1 MAGELIGYAR
11 VSTTGQ
17 KLDVQLEK
25 LKAQGCTK
33 IYQEKRSGKTAKR
46 PELEKMLDYVR
57 EGEVVVV
64 TKLDRLGRSVADLAN
79 ISKHLEEKGVGLI
92 VIDQGIDTTTPHG
105 KLMFHMIA
113 AVAEFELSLRYE
125 RQMEG
130 IASAKQKGVKF
141 GRKKSLDRERIC
153 QLREDG
159 LSMAKIAEQ
168 VGCSKGAVHKVISE
182 YINEVNSDVS
192 SNKFY

>member
-1 MAGELIGYAR
+1 MAKELIGYAR

-17 KLDVQLEK
+17 KLDVQLDA
-25 LKAQGCTK
+25 LTAQGCTK
-33 IYQEKRSGKTAKR
+33 IYQEKRSGKTADR

-57 EGEVVVV
+57 EGEAIVV

-79 ISKHLEEKGVGLI
+79 ISKLLEDKGVGLI
-92 VIDQGIDTTTPHG
+92 VLDQGIDTTTPHG

-130 IASAKQKGVKF
+130 IAKAKEQGVKF
-141 GRKKSLDRERIC
+141 GRKKTIDRERVH
-153 QLREDG
+153 QLREEG
-159 LSMAKIAEQ
+159 LSLGKIAAE
-168 VGCSKGAVHKVISE
+168 VGCSKAAVHKVLAE
-182 YINEVNSDVS
+182 YIAQ
-192 SNKFY
+192 

>member
-1 MAGELIGYAR
+1 MTGQLIGYAR

-17 KLDVQLEK
+17 KLDVQLNA
-25 LKAQGCTK
+25 LQARGCTK
-33 IYQEKRSGKTAKR
+33 IYQEKRSGKTADR
-46 PELEKMLDYVR
+46 PELQKMLDYVR
-57 EGEVVVV
+57 EGEAIVI

-79 ISKHLEEKGVGLI
+79 ISKQLDEKGVGLI

-130 IASAKQKGVKF
+130 IADAQRKGVKF
-141 GRKKSLDRERIC
+141 GRKKTLDRERIH
-153 QLREDG
+153 QLRESG
-159 LSMAKIAEQ
+159 LSMAKIAAELSF
-168 VGCSKGAVHKVISE
+168 SKGAVHKVLSE
-182 YINEVNSDVS
+182 YIEQ
-192 SNKFY
+192 

>member
-1 MAGELIGYAR
+1 MTGQLIGYAR

-17 KLDVQLEK
+17 KLDVQLDA
-25 LKAQGCTK
+25 LKAKGCTK
-33 IYQEKRSGKTAKR
+33 IYQEKRSGKTADR

-57 EGEVVVV
+57 EGEAIVV

-79 ISKHLEEKGVGLI
+79 ISKLLDDKGVGLI

-130 IASAKQKGVKF
+130 IAKAKERGVYK
-141 GRKKSLDRERIC
+141 GRKPSVDKSQIIELHKM
-153 QLREDG
+153 G
-159 LSMAKIAEQ
+159 LGATAITKELNVSRATVYRAIA
-168 VGCSKGAVHKVISE
+168 
-182 YINEVNSDVS
+182 
-192 SNKFY
+192 

>member
-1 MAGELIGYAR
+1 MEGKLVGYAR

-17 KLDVQLEK
+17 KLDIQERA
-25 LKAQGCTK
+25 LKAKGCEK
-33 IYQEKRSGKTAKR
+33 VYMEKRSGKTADR
-46 PELEKMLDYVR
+46 PELEKMLDFVR
-57 EGEVVVV
+57 EGEAVVV

-79 ISKHLEEKGVGLI
+79 ISKKLDDKGVGLI

-130 IASAKQKGVKF
+130 IAEAQRKGVKF
-141 GRKKSLDRERIC
+141 GRKKTIDRERIH
-153 QLREDG
+153 QLREEG
-159 LSMAKIAEQ
+159 LSMAKIAEA
-168 VGCSKGAVHKVISE
+168 VGCSKGAVHKVLSE
-182 YINEVNSDVS
+182 E
-192 SNKFY
+192 

>member
-1 MAGELIGYAR
+1 MTGQLIGYAR

-17 KLDVQLEK
+17 KLDVQLQALE
-25 LKAQGCTK
+25 ARGCIK
-33 IYQEKRSGKTAKR
+33 IYQEKRSGKTVDR
-46 PELEKMLDYVR
+46 PELQKMLDYVR
-57 EGEVVVV
+57 EGEAIVV

-79 ISKHLEEKGVGLI
+79 ISKQLDEKGVGLI

-130 IASAKQKGVKF
+130 IAKAQEKGVKF
-141 GRKKSLDRERIC
+141 GRKKTIDREKVH
-153 QLREDG
+153 QLRDEG
-159 LSMAKIAEQ
+159 LSMAKIAEYI
-168 VGCSKGAVHKVISE
+168 GCSKGAVHKVLSE
-182 YINEVNSDVS
+182 SV
-192 SNKFY
+192 

>member
-1 MAGELIGYAR
+1 MTGQLIGYAR

-17 KLDVQLEK
+17 KLDVQLQALEAK
-25 LKAQGCTK
+25 GCVK
-33 IYQEKRSGKTAKR
+33 IYQEKRSGKTADR

-57 EGEVVVV
+57 EGEAIVV

-79 ISKHLEEKGVGLI
+79 ISKLLDDKGVGLI

-130 IASAKQKGVKF
+130 IAKAQEKGVKF
-141 GRKKSLDRERIC
+141 GRKKSVDRERVH
-153 QLREDG
+153 QLREEG
-159 LSMAKIAEQ
+159 LSMAKIAEELS
-168 VGCSKGAVHKVISE
+168 CSKGAVHKIIGEFISQ
-182 YINEVNSDVS
+182 N
-192 SNKFY
+192 NKPSKFDH